1 MHSHEC
7 CLATALGTNTSRVL
21 SNILRYW
28 QDAPVYTV
36 QYNLLRVESVIMAD
50 ATASFK
56 DVPELFEVGID
67 LTSHG
72 QKGLMVS
79 GRTWRGLD
87 SED

>member
-1 MHSHEC
+1 
-7 CLATALGTNTSRVL
+7 VL
-21 SNILRYW
+21 FGNSFRNKHFTCSLNILRYW

-67 LTSHG
+67 LASHG
-72 QKGLMVS
+72 RKGLMS
-79 GRTWRGLD
+79 FRSNLERP
-87 SED
+87 